1 MIALL
6 VLSSTACGPK
16 NIEVTAT
23 DSLGRFVEDAKN
35 TPAPEPENEGSLWV
49 GHGRQSNLFRDFKAR
64 QINDIV
70 TIRVYEK
77 TTARATADAESG
89 REMEMEAGFSKLFGL
104 EKGIKELPELVAG
117 KGSSTFQGQG
127 STSRDTALS
136 TTISARV
143 KDVLPNGYLVLEGVR
158 EVRLNDENQTV
169 YITGV
174 VRPEDITASNM
185 VSSSSIAELAVRV
198 EGRGVVS
205 QPLRP
210 GLLYRILNSVL
221 PF

>member
-1 MIALL
+1 
-6 VLSSTACGPK
+6 
-16 NIEVTAT
+16 
-23 DSLGRFVEDAKN
+23 
-35 TPAPEPENEGSLWV
+35 LWV

-64 QINDIV
+64 ELNDIV

-77 TTARATADAESG
+77 TTARATADAQSG
-89 REMEMEAGFSKLFGL
+89 KEMEIEAGFKKLFGL
-104 EKGIKELPELVAG
+104 EKGIKELPELVSGSGTSAY
-117 KGSSTFQGQG
+117 KGEG

-143 KDVLPNGYLVLEGVR
+143 TDVLPNGYLVLEGVR
-158 EVRLNDENQTV
+158 EVQLNDENQTV

-174 VRPEDITASNM
+174 VRPEDITSSNI
-185 VSSSSIAELAVRV
+185 VSSSAIAELAVRV
-198 EGRGVVS
+198 EGRGAVS

-210 GLLYRILNSVL
+210 GLLYRILSSVL

>member
-1 MIALL
+1 VEEAK
-6 VLSSTACGPK
+6 TEPPPGPGS
-16 NIEVTAT
+16 
-23 DSLGRFVEDAKN
+23 D
-35 TPAPEPENEGSLWV
+35 GSLWV
-49 GHGRQSNLFRDFKAR
+49 EQGRQSNLFRDFKAR

-89 REMEMEAGFSKLFGL
+89 KEMEIEAGFSKLLGL

-117 KGSSTFQGQG
+117 KGSSAYKGQG

-143 KDVLPNGYLVLEGVR
+143 RDVLPNGYLVLEGVR

-185 VSSSSIAELAVRV
+185 VSSSSIAELSVRV
-198 EGRGVVS
+198 EGRGTVS
-205 QPLRP
+205 QPLQP
-210 GLLYRILNSVL
+210 GWLYRILSSLL